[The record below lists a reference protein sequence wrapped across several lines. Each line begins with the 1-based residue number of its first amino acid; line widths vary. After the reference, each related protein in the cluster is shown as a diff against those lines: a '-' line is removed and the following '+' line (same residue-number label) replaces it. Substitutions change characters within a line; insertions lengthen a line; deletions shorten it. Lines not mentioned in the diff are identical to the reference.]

1 MKCKI
6 AALRRVST
14 FPFVPAPLR
23 PGKAIAAAP
32 PARAFC
38 VYSSTDEYL
47 SMSEIDSRP
56 RWDLTVAQAREIQQE

>member
-23 PGKAIAAAP
+23 PGKAIAAA
-32 PARAFC
+32 RAPHALLRIL
-38 VYSSTDEYL
+38 VQPVSAV
-47 SMSEIDSRP
+47 R
-56 RWDLTVAQAREIQQE
+56 VGN